1 LEKKVDKYN
10 EFRSSKKKLSLA
22 LGFYS
27 SLILTILGVIYFVV
41 ILILFIT
48 GKNTIPPSEPVQLF
62 GAIETILMAP
72 LLIIIFTS
80 IHYIISEDKKILS
93 HLGII
98 FCSIFAVMVSINRF
112 VQLIVVRLSVI
123 AGDIKGLERFYPY
136 EPGSAM
142 FALEMVGWGIFLSI
156 ALFLI
161 AFVFSSKGLQKY
173 IRISFFSYAILGIL
187 GSIGLTI
194 NSPISAIGFVAWG
207 FILPVSGA
215 LLSVFFYKYKT

>member
-1 LEKKVDKYN
+1 MNLNSN
-10 EFRSSKKKLSLA
+10 EKKLSLV

-27 SLILTILGVIYFVV
+27 SLIITILGVIYFIV

-48 GKNTIPPSEPVQLF
+48 GNNTIPPSEPIQLF
-62 GAIETILMAP
+62 GAIETIIMAP
-72 LLIIIFTS
+72 LLIIIITS
-80 IHYIISEDKKILS
+80 IHYIVAADKKILS
-93 HLGII
+93 HLAIV

-112 VQLIVVRLSVI
+112 VQLIVVRLSAM
-123 AGDIKGLERFYPY
+123 AGDIEGLKRFYPY

-156 ALFLI
+156 ALLFI

-173 IRISFFSYAILGIL
+173 IRISFFSYAILGIT

-194 NSPISAIGFVAWG
+194 NSPVSAIGFVAWG
-207 FILPVSGA
+207 FILPAGTA